1 MLPLPLSV
9 FAGRKAEADM
19 MKPSPSWPDIPL
31 QEWSESCETLHRW
44 TQVVGKVRMALTPL
58 VNHWWNVTLYVTSRG
73 LTTSPISHGGSTFE
87 IILDFLDH
95 HLRIETSEGDV
106 QTMKLEPMTVADFYN
121 EFMKS
126 LRMIGIDVHI
136 WTMPS
141 EIEHAVPFDKDR
153 AHAQYDGA
161 RVQNFWRAL
170 VQSDRVFKLFRTPFL
185 GKVSPVHFFW
195 GSFDLAVTRFSGR
208 SAPLPT
214 GHPPNVALWA
224 NQEGY
229 SHEVCSCGFWPGNGG
244 YGKPAFFAYAYPES
258 QGYAETAMTAPAA
271 AYDNDL
277 GLFILPY
284 DAVRRADDPD
294 GLLLGFLQE
303 TYEAAADLG
312 KWDRKALERPT
323 DDVPKHRSAAWRPRS
338 QAGSGAPIGR
348 DR

>member
-1 MLPLPLSV
+1 MR
-9 FAGRKAEADM
+9 GRNAEDM
-19 MKPSPSWPDIPL
+19 MNPSPSWPDIPL

-73 LTTSPISHGGSTFE
+73 LTTSPIPHGGSTFE
-87 IILDFLDH
+87 VIFDFIDH
-95 HLRIETSEGDV
+95 RLRIETSEGDV
-106 QTMKLEPMTVADFYN
+106 QIMKLEPMTVADFHD
-121 EFMKS
+121 EFMKA
-126 LRMIGIDVHI
+126 LRTLGINVHI

-141 EIEHAVPFDKDR
+141 EIENAVPLDKDR

-161 RVQNFWRAL
+161 KVQNFWRAL
-170 VQSDRVFKLFRTPFL
+170 VQSDRVFNLFRSPFI

-195 GSFDLAVTRFSGR
+195 GGFDLAVTRFSGR

-214 GHPPNVALWA
+214 GHPPNVALRV
-224 NQEGY
+224 NQEAY

-244 YGKPAFFAYAYPES
+244 YGRPAFFAYAYPEPE
-258 QGYAETAMTAPAA
+258 GYAETAIRTPAA
-271 AYDNDL
+271 AYNNDL

-284 DAVRRADDPD
+284 DAVRQADDPD

-303 TYEAAADLG
+303 TYEAGANLG
-312 KWDRKALERPT
+312 NWNRKALERANG
-323 DDVPKHRSAAWRPRS
+323 DLPKHRSAAWRPRS
-338 QAGSGAPIGR
+338 RAGSDAPKGQ